1 MITMVLLLLLRN
13 LWCNQLLIMIFEPL
27 GGEFRRLDILLF
39 GQILE
44 SGIHCKPIR
53 RFVVQEQLFRAV
65 AAVLHWF
72 IVNRHSGIHRI
83 DKPDRAYPPYDD
95 DKNDLLFL
103 AEPLKIKEASPLC
116 KFKQISS
123 FFYPLTRGWRAQGR
137 DS

>member
-1 MITMVLLLLLRN
+1 MKKVMSKERTPSNIGMPYASKEIGLPFSTKWSVARY
-13 LWCNQLLIMIFEPL
+13 
-27 GGEFRRLDILLF
+27 
-39 GQILE
+39 
-44 SGIHCKPIR
+44 SS

-72 IVNRHSGIHRI
+72 IVNRHSGFIVLTN
-83 DKPDRAYPPYDD
+83 PTAPVPYDD

-116 KFKQISS
+116 KFKQMSS
-123 FFYPLTRGWRAQGR
+123 FFYPLTRGWRAQGH

>member
-1 MITMVLLLLLRN
+1 MSYASKEKGLPFSAKWSVARY
-13 LWCNQLLIMIFEPL
+13 
-27 GGEFRRLDILLF
+27 
-39 GQILE
+39 
-44 SGIHCKPIR
+44 SS

-65 AAVLHWF
+65 VAVLHWF

-83 DKPDRAYPPYDD
+83 DKPDRACPPYDD

-116 KFKQISS
+116 KFKQMSS
-123 FFYPLTRGWRAQGR
+123 FFYPLTRGWRAQGH